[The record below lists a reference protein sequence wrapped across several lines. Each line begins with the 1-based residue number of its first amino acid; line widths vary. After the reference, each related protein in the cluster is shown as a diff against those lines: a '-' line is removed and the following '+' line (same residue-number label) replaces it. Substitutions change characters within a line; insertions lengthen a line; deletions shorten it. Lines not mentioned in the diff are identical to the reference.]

1 MIFACLAVSQTPD
14 PTGPYFT
21 YRFHIDAAFR
31 SILNNQSY
39 GVWPDAY
46 YMASDH
52 YPIAGPGAS
61 SPSLVYAFDRARM
74 LVGESSGSIV
84 SNGTMVVRLGA
95 DVRGLVPSTVNGL
108 TPPPAGTPN
117 YFTALGTDA
126 LHVFA
131 FHVDWA
137 SPASST
143 FTELPGS
150 PVAVAPF
157 DSRVPSGQTG
167 PIEQPPPADSSEYL
181 TAAVRSVD
189 GDAKADLVWRNPS
202 SGFNRLWYLDGTA
215 RELTM
220 EIMGVDWDI
229 HSVADFTGDGRV
241 DIVWRNKM
249 TGEDVMWTGIREW
262 SPGLTVKTA
271 TMLPRIAD
279 LNWKIVGP
287 R

>member
-21 YRFHIDAAFR
+21 SRFHIDAAFR

-95 DVRGLVPSTVNGL
+95 DVRGLVRSTVNGL

-117 YFTALGTDA
+117 YFTALGTAA
-126 LHVFA
+126 LHVSA
-131 FHVDWA
+131 FHADWA
-137 SPASST
+137 TPASST
-143 FTELPGS
+143 LPEVPGTAVALTALAS
-150 PVAVAPF
+150 PVP
-157 DSRVPSGQTG
+157 
-167 PIEQPPPADSSEYL
+167 
-181 TAAVRSVD
+181 
-189 GDAKADLVWRNPS
+189 
-202 SGFNRLWYLDGTA
+202 
-215 RELTM
+215 
-220 EIMGVDWDI
+220 
-229 HSVADFTGDGRV
+229 
-241 DIVWRNKM
+241 
-249 TGEDVMWTGIREW
+249 
-262 SPGLTVKTA
+262 
-271 TMLPRIAD
+271 
-279 LNWKIVGP
+279 
-287 R
+287 